1 MPPGRDPSLLSLGRQ
16 TLRYSAP
23 LTSLAKERPRQKPGA
38 DKRKGLVGDV
48 SQQLSPS
55 HSVPS
60 ALPQFPWVL
69 AFPCVIS
76 IAFG

>member
-1 MPPGRDPSLLSLGRQ
+1 MPPGRDPSLLSLSRE

-23 LTSLAKERPRQKPGA
+23 LTSLTKERLRQKPGA

-48 SQQLSPS
+48 SPQLLPS

-76 IAFG
+76 IAFR